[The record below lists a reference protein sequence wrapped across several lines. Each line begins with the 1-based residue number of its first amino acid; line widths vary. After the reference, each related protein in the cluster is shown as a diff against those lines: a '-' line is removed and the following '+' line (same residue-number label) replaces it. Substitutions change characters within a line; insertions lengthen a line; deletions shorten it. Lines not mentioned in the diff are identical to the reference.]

1 MIKRIE
7 IGFKIV
13 IFLLVILLIYLELNA
28 DVKCWVQ

>member
-7 IGFKIV
+7 VVFKIV
-13 IFLLVILLIYLELNA
+13 ILLLVVLLIYLELNA